1 MELRDAN
8 APALILRP
16 EVGCPEG
23 LAPVHPRLPTAEGRG
38 GGGDKGGAGLN
49 ASSTLE
55 SPGSFLTNGQAPHG
69 VILM

>member
-38 GGGDKGGAGLN
+38 GGGDKGGR
-49 ASSTLE
+49 
-55 SPGSFLTNGQAPHG
+55 GSMPAPH
-69 VILM
+69 